1 MTKIFNLVI
10 KRSVL
15 SATSHADSTGGFKEF
30 YGESFKKPRCD
41 RSHPKQPGCT
51 AWEMPI
57 ASNA

>member
-30 YGESFKKPRCD
+30 YGESFKKT
-41 RSHPKQPGCT
+41 T
-51 AWEMPI
+51 ARP
-57 ASNA
+57 